1 MLCSYMVLGAAKII
15 KFLLF
20 VTMLVLGATS
30 VPQILFLLFLQNDIS
45 DMPKGAILDIVVHFI
60 VFIVV
65 VFGFIGISIWVRKQ
79 NEVF

>member
-1 MLCSYMVLGAAKII
+1 MVLGAAKII

-45 DMPKGAILDIVVHFI
+45 DMPRGAILDIVVHFI

-79 NEVF
+79 DEVF